1 MLGGISMEKK
11 GFFES
16 SLDLIKSRK
25 EVIFGVTWTTTLATI
40 ISGKGI
46 PPITKSFLSII
57 AVMMLNLS
65 VYVYND
71 IIDRGIDAC
80 SDKEKKKVRPI
91 ANGTVS
97 VNNAMN
103 FVKVTGLLGLTICY
117 LISITV
123 FNIGIIYSSIL
134 YLYSYPIVRFKT
146 VYILKNLVTSIVL
159 PVGILMGGLAVENT
173 VSTTTL
179 FLFFAYFAFMFFIQ
193 PAGVGY
199 MAEDK
204 AFTVK
209 TIRGT
214 LSWRQNV
221 YLFNLGVL
229 IIIIC
234 ASISNY
240 LFNMSY
246 LTPVLMTIFGLPV
259 MIYTFGLAKENGITA
274 SYKLKPVSYAF
285 LLITSLIITLG
296 AIF

>member
-1 MLGGISMEKK
+1 
-11 GFFES
+11 
-16 SLDLIKSRK
+16 
-25 EVIFGVTWTTTLATI
+25 
-40 ISGKGI
+40 
-46 PPITKSFLSII
+46 
-57 AVMMLNLS
+57 
-65 VYVYND
+65 
-71 IIDRGIDAC
+71 
-80 SDKEKKKVRPI
+80 
-91 ANGTVS
+91 
-97 VNNAMN
+97 MN
-103 FVKVTGLLGLTICY
+103 FVKVTGLLGLAICT

-123 FNIGIIYSSIL
+123 LNIGIIYSSIL

>member
-117 LISITV
+117 LINITV

-146 VYILKNLVTSIVL
+146 VYILKNIVTSIVL

-173 VSTTTL
+173 VS
-179 FLFFAYFAFMFFIQ
+179 
-193 PAGVGY
+193 
-199 MAEDK
+199 EDK